1 VDEDELGLELEQQLV
16 YELELGLELEQQLVY
31 ELVLEP

>member
-16 YELELGLELEQQLVY
+16 YELVLGLELEQQLVY